1 MQASLNDFSTRRDS
15 QSFAIC
21 QRVLH
26 KCHEIIFGDQPR
38 SSSSPY
44 SRFILPTFR
53 RPKIKHHAEPVFVGL
68 GVLLAASPAMPQLA
82 QLIGPVAIE
91 QGQADEEGDE
101 SKSWESGPNGPYIAN
116 LSPTEDD
123 TDDSD
128 SLDEIE
134 DSQPQAPVK
143 ANLANSNPQQV
154 GLLVRRRTFGAQTLP
169 ALPLHLQN
177 IRDPKLPVDP
187 FGQLNPDENMMPYQ
201 SSPSLVS
208 AYAPSLVAA
217 NNKADTLLEK
227 CDTQRQVQLLQG
239 HYYSS
244 EVRHVRFPLLSSFD
258 IQPTRFNS
266 YSALKGFAID

>member
-26 KCHEIIFGDQPR
+26 KCHEIIFGDQPL

-44 SRFILPTFR
+44 SGFILPTYR

-91 QGQADEEGDE
+91 QGRADEEGDE
-101 SKSWESGPNGPYIAN
+101 SRSWGSGHNSPYIAN
-116 LSPTEDD
+116 LSPSTEDD

-128 SLDEIE
+128 SLDEVE
-134 DSQPQAPVK
+134 DPPSQTPMK
-143 ANLANSNPQQV
+143 ANLANSNTQQV
-154 GLLVRRRTFGAQTLP
+154 GLLVRRRTIGAQTLP

-177 IRDPKLPVDP
+177 IRNPKSSVDP
-187 FGQLNPDENMMPYQ
+187 FGQLNSDENMMPYQ

-208 AYAPSLVAA
+208 AHTPSHVAA
-217 NNKADTLLEK
+217 INHADSLLEIF
-227 CDTQRQVQLLQG
+227 DTQHRVQLLRG

-244 EVRHVRFPLLSSFD
+244 EVCHVRFSLLNGFD
-258 IQPTRFNS
+258 IQQGSILTQP
-266 YSALKGFAID
+266 